1 MKPIICKDEYIKR
14 MARGEDGSQYQ
25 EKIIL
30 VGESKQDIPEKL
42 WGTDLGT
49 DLSVEGQKAYLKSLV
64 GSMSREGHKAMVEH
78 ISEITD
84 LGMNKLAIAQLKEKN
99 DTLRGLQGQ
108 QQPEAPK

>member
-1 MKPIICKDEYIKR
+1 
-14 MARGEDGSQYQ
+14 
-25 EKIIL
+25 
-30 VGESKQDIPEKL
+30 
-42 WGTDLGT
+42 
-49 DLSVEGQKAYLKSLV
+49 
-64 GSMSREGHKAMVEH
+64 MVEH